1 MDKRNFLKY
10 SALAAS
16 AVATGGRTASASAIF
31 MSKKTVSPLAITM
44 WDFSWLERR
53 WEGGS
58 YEDWDKLLDELI
70 ERGYNA
76 VRIDAYPH
84 LFAADSTKEWT
95 LIPVW
100 EQNDWGSPGLIKV
113 KIQSSLIQFISK
125 CKARRIKVALST
137 WYRED
142 TENTRMQIDSPAKMA
157 SNWLKVLDKLSAENL
172 LDTILYVDMCN
183 EWPHIQWTPFFKA
196 ERIQHN
202 WSTKASMDW
211 MQKTIEI
218 MVSKYP
224 ELPYTF
230 SFDHYQEGIYKSI
243 STPFLDF
250 VEQHIWMASLNG
262 GEFNNKVGIDWNGFT
277 TDDLKRLVQK
287 SEPLYRSNPTY
298 WNNLLSG
305 CILQLAAD
313 AKAANK
319 PLITTECWS
328 IVNYKDFPML
338 NWEWVKDTCA
348 LGVKTA
354 AATGQWVAMATS
366 NFCGPQFVGMWRDV
380 EWHRMMTT
388 IIKNAPI
395 SNELKTNKIIRRLG

>member
-1 MDKRNFLKY
+1 MNKRNFLKY
-10 SALAAS
+10 SALA
-16 AVATGGRTASASAIF
+16 TGALSASGFTTSAANLLID
-31 MSKKTVSPLAITM
+31 KKAVRPLAITM

-53 WEGGS
+53 WAGGS
-58 YEDWDKLLDELI
+58 YEDWDKVLDDLVD
-70 ERGYNA
+70 RGYNA

-84 LFAADSTKEWT
+84 LLAADPTKEWT

-100 EQNDWGSPGLIKV
+100 EQNDWGSPGIIKV
-113 KIQSSLIQFISK
+113 QIQPSLTQFISK
-125 CKARRIKVALST
+125 CKKRGIKVGLST

-142 TENTRMQIDSPAKMA
+142 SDNIRMQIDSPAKMA
-157 SNWLKVLDKLSAENL
+157 NNWLKVLDMLSSENL

-211 MQKTIEI
+211 MQKTIAV

-224 ELPYTF
+224 QLPYTF

-243 STPFLDF
+243 PTPFLDF
-250 VEQHIWMASLNG
+250 VEQHIWMVSLNG
-262 GEFNNKVGIDWNGFT
+262 GEFNKKVGIDWNGFST
-277 TDDLKRLVQK
+277 NDLKRLVQK
-287 SEPLYRSNPTY
+287 SEPLYRSDPTY
-298 WNNLLSG
+298 WNNLLTSS
-305 CILQLAAD
+305 IHQLAMD

-338 NWEWVKDTCA
+338 DWEWVKETCA
-348 LGVKTA
+348 LGVETA

-366 NFCGPQFVGMWRDV
+366 NFCGPQFVGMWQDI
-380 EWHRMMTT
+380 EWHKRMTST
-388 IIKNAPI
+388 IKNAQI
-395 SNELKTNKIIRRLG
+395 SGEFSNKKILNRL